1 VRWLGTDVMAE
12 TEVRRGS
19 GGLPKGGSSRGVDK
33 WHGGLFYRR
42 SSDGNAEPGGECQR
56 KA

>member
-42 SSDGNAEPGGECQR
+42 SSDGNAEAGGECQR